1 MVYKIYLVEGSWLSY
16 MFSIID
22 ILGFG
27 DMIKG
32 IEGDNDIVD

>member
-1 MVYKIYLVEGSWLSY
+1 MVYKIFLVEGSWLRY

-27 DMIKG
+27 DMMRG
-32 IEGDNDIVD
+32 IEGDIVIVD